1 MREKIRHGFILK
13 GDVDEN
19 HPKEV
24 ENMKMSHFIARR
36 LFYSIFVL
44 LGLSIVIFTMSRIFP
59 GDPARTALGTLAP
72 QWAVD
77 NLREQLHLN
86 DPIYVQYWI
95 WLTNALHGDL
105 GMSLVTK
112 RPVNTDLATF
122 FPATFELVIFSI
134 IISITISVVVGVT
147 AGRRANSLFD
157 NIVRVVSY
165 LGIAMPSFVWAIIA
179 MFLFGYLWKILPALG
194 RLSMGTV
201 HPPRITGMLTIDSLI
216 TGNFAAFFD
225 ALKHMILPGSA
236 LAVGR
241 LAQDTRLMRSSIVE
255 NLRKDYIAAAMSYGI
270 PERTVMFKYLM
281 KPSLIPVVSIMGLEI
296 SGAMAGSFIIEFIF
310 NWPGFGRY
318 GANAMLNK
326 DLNAI
331 IGSVMVVGVFFAL
344 INIAV
349 DVIIAYLDPRIRMAV
364 RSE

>member
-1 MREKIRHGFILK
+1 
-13 GDVDEN
+13 
-19 HPKEV
+19 
-24 ENMKMSHFIARR
+24 MKMSRFIAKR

-44 LGLSIVIFTMSRIFP
+44 LGLSIIIFLMSRIFP

-77 NLREQLHLN
+77 KLREQLHLN
-86 DPIYVQYWI
+86 DPIHVQYWI
-95 WLTNALHGDL
+95 WLTNALRGDL

-112 RPVNTDLATF
+112 RPVMKDIITF
-122 FPATFELVIFSI
+122 FPATFELVVFSI
-134 IISITISVVVGVT
+134 IISITISIVVGVT
-147 AGRRANSLFD
+147 AGRRANSRFD
-157 NIVRVVSY
+157 NIVRIASY
-165 LGIAMPSFVWAIIA
+165 LGIAIPTFVWAIMS
-179 MFLFGYLWKILPALG
+179 MFLFGYLWKILPVLG
-194 RLSMGTV
+194 RLSSGIV
-201 HPPRITGMLTIDSLI
+201 YPPRITGMITVDALL

-225 ALKHMILPGSA
+225 VLKHMILPGSA

-241 LAQDTRLMRSSIVE
+241 IAQDTRLMRASIVE
-255 NLRKDYIAAAMSYGI
+255 NLRKDYIAAATSYGI
-270 PERTVMFKYLM
+270 PERVVMFKYLM

-310 NWPGFGRY
+310 NWPGFGKY

-331 IGSVMVVGVFFAL
+331 IGSVMIVGIFFAL
-344 INIAV
+344 INIVV
-349 DVIIAYLDPRIRMAV
+349 DVIIAYLDPRIRISI

>member
-1 MREKIRHGFILK
+1 
-13 GDVDEN
+13 
-19 HPKEV
+19 
-24 ENMKMSHFIARR
+24 MKMSRFIAKR

-44 LGLSIVIFTMSRIFP
+44 LGLSIIIFLMSRIFP

-86 DPIYVQYWI
+86 DPIHVQYWI
-95 WLTNALHGDL
+95 WLTNAFRGDL

-112 RPVNTDLATF
+112 RPVMKDIINF
-122 FPATFELVIFSI
+122 FPATFELVVFSI
-134 IISITISVVVGVT
+134 IISITISIVVGVT
-147 AGRRANSLFD
+147 AGRRANSRFD
-157 NIVRVVSY
+157 NIVRIASY
-165 LGIAMPSFVWAIIA
+165 LGVAIPTFVWAIMA
-179 MFLFGYLWKILPALG
+179 MFLFGYMWKMLPVLG
-194 RLSMGTV
+194 RLSSGIV
-201 HPPRITGMLTIDSLI
+201 HPPRITGMITVDALL

-225 ALKHMILPGSA
+225 VLKHMILPGSA

-241 LAQDTRLMRSSIVE
+241 IAQDTRIMRASIVE
-255 NLRKDYIAAAMSYGI
+255 NLRKDYIAAATSYGI
-270 PERTVMFKYLM
+270 PERLVMFKYLM

-310 NWPGFGRY
+310 NWPGFGKY

-331 IGSVMVVGVFFAL
+331 IGSVMVVGIFFAL
-344 INIAV
+344 INIVV
-349 DVIIAYLDPRIRMAV
+349 DVIITYLDPRIRMAV

>member
-1 MREKIRHGFILK
+1 
-13 GDVDEN
+13 
-19 HPKEV
+19 
-24 ENMKMSHFIARR
+24 MKMSRFIAKR

-44 LGLSIVIFTMSRIFP
+44 LGLSMIIFLMSRIFP

-86 DPIYVQYWI
+86 DPIHVQYWI
-95 WLTNALHGDL
+95 WLTNAIRGDL

-112 RPVNTDLATF
+112 RPVMKDIINF
-122 FPATFELVIFSI
+122 FPATFELVVFSI
-134 IISITISVVVGVT
+134 IISITISIVVGVT
-147 AGRRANSLFD
+147 AGRRANSRFD
-157 NIVRVVSY
+157 NIVRIASY
-165 LGIAMPSFVWAIIA
+165 IGVAIPTFVWAIMA
-179 MFLFGYLWKILPALG
+179 MFLFGYMWKMLPVLG
-194 RLSMGTV
+194 RLSSGIV
-201 HPPRITGMLTIDSLI
+201 YPPRITGMITVDALL

-225 ALKHMILPGSA
+225 VLKHMILPGSA

-241 LAQDTRLMRSSIVE
+241 IAQDTRIMRASIVE
-255 NLRKDYIAAAMSYGI
+255 NLRKDYIAAATSYGI
-270 PERTVMFKYLM
+270 PERLVMFKYLM

-310 NWPGFGRY
+310 NWPGFGKY

-331 IGSVMVVGVFFAL
+331 IGSVMIVGIFFAL
-344 INIAV
+344 INIVV